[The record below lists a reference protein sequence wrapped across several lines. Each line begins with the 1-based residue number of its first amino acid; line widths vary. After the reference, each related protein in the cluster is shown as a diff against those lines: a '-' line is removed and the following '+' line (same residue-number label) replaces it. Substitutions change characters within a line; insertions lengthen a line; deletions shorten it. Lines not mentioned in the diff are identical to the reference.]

1 MNLFFNLVIF
11 IFGLLIGSF
20 LNCLIYRLE
29 KKENFL
35 KGRSYCPHCHHQLNW
50 SDLIPILSFIFLK
63 GKCRYCKKKISWQYP
78 LVEITTGLLFLSL
91 FIVHCSLFIYIIACF
106 LIIIFVILGAIF
118 ITPFLFKRSKEG
130 KKSWDKFSLKLPI
143 LGEFYK
149 KVSLTRFSE
158 NLSVLI
164 SAGLPITSA
173 LEITKSIIGNDVYEK
188 IVAETGERVARGE
201 TISSVFLRYPEVIPA
216 FVTQMISTGEKT
228 GRLEDTLMDVVNFY
242 KAEIDRTIN
251 NLTSILEPI
260 LLLVL
265 GIGVGI
271 MVISLFLP
279 LFSIGLGGMEGM

>member
-1 MNLFFNLVIF
+1 LRSGETSGKVADSLNYLADHLEREFHLQQKIRGAMIYPIFVIVVLIGVIF
-11 IFGLLIGSF
+11 LAAF
-20 LNCLIYRLE
+20 
-29 KKENFL
+29 
-35 KGRSYCPHCHHQLNW
+35 
-50 SDLIPILSFIFLK
+50 
-63 GKCRYCKKKISWQYP
+63 
-78 LVEITTGLLFLSL
+78 
-91 FIVHCSLFIYIIACF
+91 FIVPNLSEVLKNFGTKLPLSTRAIISFSDFIKEGGWI
-106 LIIIFVILGAIF
+106 LIFVILGAIF